1 MRRKAVVGD
10 DLAAIHARREALR
23 SELAELDQRAKEAEL
38 AARDAGR
45 PTLTL
50 RWIKSAFPQWIRPMR
65 RLSPLQSRSMVAS
78 LLQPSCHHVSHLTDR
93 VSQRSFRRPSSMLGL
108 GREASW
114 R

>member
-45 PTLTL
+45 PTLTAAL
-50 RWIKSAFPQWIRPMR
+50 DKVRIPAMDKTDAKAIAAA
-65 RLSPLQSRSMVAS
+65 SRSMVAS
-78 LLQPSCHHVSHLTDR
+78 LLQTILPPC
-93 VSQRSFRRPSSMLGL
+93 QPPN
-108 GREASW
+108 
-114 R
+114 